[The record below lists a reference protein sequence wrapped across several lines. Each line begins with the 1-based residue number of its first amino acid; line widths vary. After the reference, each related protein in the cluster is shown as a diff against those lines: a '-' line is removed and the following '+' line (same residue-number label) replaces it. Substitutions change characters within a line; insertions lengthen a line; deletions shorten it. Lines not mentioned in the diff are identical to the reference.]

1 MSQVRSLAG
10 GGLALFA
17 TIAGSVA
24 AMFFA
29 KGMADAIVYVG
40 EMAMR

>member
-1 MSQVRSLAG
+1 MSQVRSLAE
-10 GGLALFA
+10 GGLVLCV
-17 TIAGSVA
+17 TIVGSVA
-24 AMFFA
+24 AMVFA